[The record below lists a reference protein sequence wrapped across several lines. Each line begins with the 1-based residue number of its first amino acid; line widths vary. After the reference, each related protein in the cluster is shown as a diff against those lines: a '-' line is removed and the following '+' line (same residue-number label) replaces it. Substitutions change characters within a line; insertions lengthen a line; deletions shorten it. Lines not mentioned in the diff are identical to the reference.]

1 MEGLSSEVEGDIRST
16 KNTDKQ
22 IQWRR
27 AKVLELSSQGNT
39 QSIAS
44 FPLLDGFKLQ
54 DFLFYSITISVI
66 VDLIVSI
73 VLICRVMV
81 CFIQLRI
88 FMVAN
93 KNAIKQVP
101 GTYHKRHKT
110 TKKKYKP
117 LNTIWNVI
125 SNYGLCCMEEKATW
139 LDLVNPF
146 HNNSIN
152 IKRMNL
158 LLQKVS
164 LSPPITV
171 TEIRFEVCHQEHRVA
186 NYTAAEIRRK
196 NRGHGIK
203 SKSC

>member
-27 AKVLELSSQGNT
+27 VKVLELSSQGNT

-81 CFIQLRI
+81 SFIQLRI

-93 KNAIKQVP
+93 KNAIKQ
-101 GTYHKRHKT
+101 Y
-110 TKKKYKP
+110 
-117 LNTIWNVI
+117 WDI
-125 SNYGLCCMEEKATW
+125 SQKAQDNKEKIQA
-139 LDLVNPF
+139 LEHYL
-146 HNNSIN
+146 
-152 IKRMNL
+152 
-158 LLQKVS
+158 
-164 LSPPITV
+164 
-171 TEIRFEVCHQEHRVA
+171 ECHQQLWTLLYGGE
-186 NYTAAEIRRK
+186 
-196 NRGHGIK
+196 GHMVRFGK
-203 SKSC
+203 SISQQQYQYKEDELAFTEGKP

>member
-93 KNAIKQVP
+93 KNAIKQVLGHITK
-101 GTYHKRHKT
+101 GTR
-110 TKKKYKP
+110 
-117 LNTIWNVI
+117 
-125 SNYGLCCMEEKATW
+125 
-139 LDLVNPF
+139 
-146 HNNSIN
+146 
-152 IKRMNL
+152 
-158 LLQKVS
+158 Q
-164 LSPPITV
+164 
-171 TEIRFEVCHQEHRVA
+171 Q
-186 NYTAAEIRRK
+186 RK
-196 NRGHGIK
+196 NT
-203 SKSC
+203 SP